1 MDSSLKQRL
10 LGAAVLIA
18 LAVIFVPMFMSDSAP
33 RKSAEMETTHLAIPP
48 APDREFQQRV
58 LPVDPVAAPAPPPS
72 STAPAADT
80 SAPAVEPAPET
91 TTAPAAPAAA
101 TPEPEPEPAATA
113 SPPATAPAAPAA
125 ASKPASAPAGEAADS
140 RFFVHLGVYAALAN
154 ADGLVAALKKGGY
167 PAFTESTSYQG
178 KPAARV
184 RVGPYASR
192 AAAESARLRI
202 RGLEP
207 AVPGSVVQ
215 LASDAAADAPAS
227 ALPAARA
234 GGWAVQLGALKAE
247 ADANKLRDRLRN
259 AGFASFVDKVD
270 ANGSTLWRV
279 RAGPE
284 VDRAAADK
292 LRANI
297 RERMKL
303 EGIIVVMP

>member
-33 RKSAEMETTHLAIPP
+33 RKSAEMETTNLAIPP

-58 LPVDPVAAPAPPPS
+58 LPV
-72 STAPAADT
+72 
-80 SAPAVEPAPET
+80 EPAPVASAP
-91 TTAPAAPAAA
+91 APAAPVAVAPAPGIVPEA
-101 TPEPEPEPAATA
+101 TPEVVAPPAAVPAAEPEPAAT
-113 SPPATAPAAPAA
+113 PPAATAPPVAPKPAAPG
-125 ASKPASAPAGEAADS
+125 AGADS
-140 RFFVHLGVYAALAN
+140 RYYVHLGVYAALAN
-154 ADGLVAALKKGGY
+154 ANDLASALKKGGH

-202 RGLEP
+202 RQLKP
-207 AVPGSVVQ
+207 AVPGSVIQ
-215 LASDAAADAPAS
+215 LAADVTADAPAS
-227 ALPAARA
+227 TLAPARA
-234 GGWAVQLGALKAE
+234 GAWAVQLGALKAE

-270 ANGSTLWRV
+270 TDGATLWRV

-297 RERMKL
+297 RERMKI
-303 EGIIVVMP
+303 EGIIVSM